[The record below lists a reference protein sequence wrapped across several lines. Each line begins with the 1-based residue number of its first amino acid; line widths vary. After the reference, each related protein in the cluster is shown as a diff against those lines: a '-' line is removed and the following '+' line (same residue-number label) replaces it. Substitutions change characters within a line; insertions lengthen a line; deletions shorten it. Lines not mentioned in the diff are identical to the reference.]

1 MCFSLVRK
9 PDVRQQSTRSRGKE
23 GALHLLYRASL
34 CYSGCFILPETNFF
48 GLTHVIEVLA
58 EIESVVITGVEEV
71 KRLSSNDKQMA
82 GTGETVDT
90 QQPHTA
96 WVPFTCNG
104 QN

>member
-1 MCFSLVRK
+1 MFDNNQHAVGGRRALSICCAGPVCTRAAVLSYLK
-9 PDVRQQSTRSRGKE
+9 PIS
-23 GALHLLYRASL
+23 
-34 CYSGCFILPETNFF
+34 F

-58 EIESVVITGVEEV
+58 EIESVVITGIEEV

-90 QQPHTA
+90 QRPHTA